1 MRKRSAVIMTI
12 LIAEDDPLL
21 CCCLADLLAR
31 EEGFEV
37 AGSIAVGP
45 DTLEAA
51 ARLRPDVILLDLPL
65 PDLSALDILEQL
77 SSRPYAPPILVLS
90 GDDQEPAQLDIARS
104 GARGFL
110 SKEQAIITLSPAIR
124 AVARGELWYSPRIC
138 DLIFREFCILT
149 RHERERQR
157 PAGQLTDRER
167 EVLVRLARGLTNN
180 QIAAEL
186 FMSVHTV
193 KLHVQHIF
201 RKLNLPNRTEAA
213 VFAVREG
220 LLDLPSERLSLS

>member
-1 MRKRSAVIMTI
+1 MTI

-21 CCCLADLLAR
+21 RHFLADLLAR
-31 EEGFEV
+31 EDGFEV
-37 AGSIAVGP
+37 AGSISLGP
-45 DTLEAA
+45 DLLDAV
-51 ARLRPDVILLDLPL
+51 ARLRPEVLLLDLGL
-65 PDLSALDILEQL
+65 PAPTGLESLEQL
-77 SSRPYAPPILVLS
+77 SSRADAPAVLVLS
-90 GDDQEPAQLDIARS
+90 SDDQEQTQLEIARA

-110 SKEQAIITLSPAIR
+110 SKDQAVTALPPAIR
-124 AVARGELWYSPRIC
+124 AVAHGELWYSPRLC
-138 DLIFREFCILT
+138 DLIFREYRVLM
-149 RHERERQR
+149 RREREERR

-180 QIAAEL
+180 QIAADL

-220 LLDLPSERLSLS
+220 LLDLPADHPPLV